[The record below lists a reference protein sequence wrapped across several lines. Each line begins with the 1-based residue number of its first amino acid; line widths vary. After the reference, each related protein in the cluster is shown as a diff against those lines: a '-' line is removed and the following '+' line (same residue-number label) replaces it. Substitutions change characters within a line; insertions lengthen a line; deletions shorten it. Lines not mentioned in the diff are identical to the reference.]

1 MSNLPVSSSS
11 TAPIYWMALG
21 TFAIGTESFM
31 IVPLLP
37 KIATNLSVS
46 VSEAGQLV
54 TAFTLALALSSPVL
68 TALTGNF
75 NRRKLLFLSMVVF
88 ALGNI
93 AAWASTNYSQ
103 VMSARILLALAAG
116 LYSPNASA
124 LAGTL
129 VPPEKRGR
137 ALSVVNGGM
146 TMAIVL
152 GLPMGAMIGDR
163 LGWRTTF
170 WASAFW
176 PQWLLPD

>member
-75 NRRKLLFLSMVVF
+75 NRRKLLFLSR
-88 ALGNI
+88 L
-93 AAWASTNYSQ
+93 STEFQNGS
-103 VMSARILLALAAG
+103 R
-116 LYSPNASA
+116 
-124 LAGTL
+124 
-129 VPPEKRGR
+129 R
-137 ALSVVNGGM
+137 LSKPCP
-146 TMAIVL
+146 A
-152 GLPMGAMIGDR
+152 
-163 LGWRTTF
+163 
-170 WASAFW
+170 
-176 PQWLLPD
+176 QK